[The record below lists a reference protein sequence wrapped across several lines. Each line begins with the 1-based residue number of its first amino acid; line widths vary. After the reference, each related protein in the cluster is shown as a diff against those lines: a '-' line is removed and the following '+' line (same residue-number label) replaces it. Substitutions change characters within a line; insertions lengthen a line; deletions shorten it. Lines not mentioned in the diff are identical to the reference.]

1 MSNIET
7 NLRIFLLFFEIFSIY
22 KELQKDNELE
32 KGNFDLLWNENYE
45 KEKEEDIFEGYKDF
59 KLDNTNVDIYNTTK
73 LWRLMTWKIN
83 KYIL

>member
-59 KLDNTNVDIYNTTK
+59 KLDNTNVDICNTTK
-73 LWRLMTWKIN
+73 L
-83 KYIL
+83 

>member
-73 LWRLMTWKIN
+73 L
-83 KYIL
+83 

>member
-1 MSNIET
+1 MYNFFVIKRMSNIET
-7 NLRIFLLFFEIFSIY
+7 NLRIFLLFFEILRIY

-59 KLDNTNVDIYNTTK
+59 KLDNTNVDIYKTTK
-73 LWRLMTWKIN
+73 L
-83 KYIL
+83 